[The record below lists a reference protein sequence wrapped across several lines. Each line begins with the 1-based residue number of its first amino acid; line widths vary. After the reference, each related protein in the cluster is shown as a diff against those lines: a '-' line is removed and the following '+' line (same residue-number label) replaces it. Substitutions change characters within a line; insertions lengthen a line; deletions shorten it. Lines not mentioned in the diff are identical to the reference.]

1 MIVHLLRPTLSTC
14 RYLGWPPL
22 AESRWRAICSVFLN
36 ALSVTVQRHSDDVC
50 ELVTLIQLMA
60 NEDEMTTDGFGDAT
74 YTSQRSAK
82 HSVFLLVE
90 LETGFIM
97 VQDVVK
103 REGHEVSELD
113 QVTSIDVG
121 SI

>member
-1 MIVHLLRPTLSTC
+1 M
-14 RYLGWPPL
+14 
-22 AESRWRAICSVFLN
+22 
-36 ALSVTVQRHSDDVC
+36 TVQRHSDDVC

-60 NEDEMTTDGFGDAT
+60 NEDEMTTDGFGADAT
-74 YTSQRSAK
+74 YTSQRAAK